1 MKRLLSSQD
10 GHLPGLIMTKDMIE
24 ALFHVFT
31 LLNVEA
37 TRATR
42 ATIPRD
48 DLSEL
53 LRPAETTAEG
63 KGTLL

>member
-37 TRATR
+37 TRAT
-42 ATIPRD
+42 IPRD